1 MTEKVELLFLREEEM
16 IEAGVL
22 DMASCVKVMEEMFE
36 LMGRKDYI
44 LGGPNR
50 NEHGLMLWFNEEEP
64 HKNMPVAGPDRR
76 FMSLISYLG
85 GRFNVMGNKWYGSNI
100 ENQKK
105 NLPRSIHTFTL
116 NDKDT
121 GAPLSIMAGNLVSSM
136 RTGAIPGVAARHLA
150 KKDAKVMGA
159 VGGGAINQS
168 CIDAI
173 STTVNSIEKIILFD
187 INEEKGKVIAEKI
200 SGKTGRPVEV
210 VTDIESCISESDIL
224 TVATSGAVKP
234 VIDDKL
240 LKPGALVLLTGA
252 ADLSEEAY
260 NNNRIVA
267 DLWSM
272 HKSWMNDGLEHP
284 DGLASIRSW
293 AMSGELLELVHEG
306 KYDPSKVDDIGDIVS
321 GERAGRQSEDE
332 IIIAIMGGL
341 PTADVAWGYQVY
353 ENALKKDLGI
363 RLPLWE
369 KSHLV

>member
-1 MTEKVELLFLREEEM
+1 MTEKVELLFLKEEAM

-22 DMASCVKVMEEMFE
+22 DMASCVNVMEEMFE
-36 LMGRKDYI
+36 LMGREDYI

-50 NEHGLMLWFNEEEP
+50 NEHGLMLWFNEQEP

-100 ENQKK
+100 ENQKRS
-105 NLPRSIHTFTL
+105 LPRSIHTFTL
-116 NDKDT
+116 NDKET

-136 RTGAIPGVAARHLA
+136 RTGAIPGVVAKYLA
-150 KKDAKVMGA
+150 KKDSKVIGA

-173 STTVNSIEKIILFD
+173 NTTINSVEKIILFD

-200 SGKTGRPVEV
+200 KEKTGRPVEV
-210 VTDIESCISESDIL
+210 VTDIESCISEADIL

-260 NNNRIVA
+260 NDNRIVA

-272 HKSWMNDGLEHP
+272 HKSWMTDGIEHP
-284 DGLASIRSW
+284 DGIDSIRSW
-293 AMSGELLELVHEG
+293 AMSGQLLDLVQQGE
-306 KYDPSKVDDIGDIVS
+306 YDPAKVDDIGDIVTGKS
-321 GERAGRQSEDE
+321 PGRQSEEE
-332 IIIAIMGGL
+332 IIITVMGGL
-341 PTADVAWGYQVY
+341 PTADIAWGWQVY
-353 ENALKKDLGI
+353 ENAMKKDLGI
-363 RLPLWE
+363 KLPLWE
-369 KSHLV
+369 QSHLV

>member
-1 MTEKVELLFLREEEM
+1 MTEKVELLFLKEEDM

-22 DMASCVKVMEEMFE
+22 DIAACVNVMEEMFE

-50 NEHGLMLWFNEEEP
+50 NEHGLMLWFNEQEK

-85 GRFNVMGNKWYGSNI
+85 GRFDVMGNKWYGSNI

-116 NDKDT
+116 NDKET

-136 RTGAIPGVAARHLA
+136 RTGAIPGVAAKHLA
-150 KKDAKVMGA
+150 KKDAKILGA
-159 VGGGAINQS
+159 IGGGAINQS
-168 CIDAI
+168 CIEAI
-173 STTVNSIEKIILFD
+173 NTTVDSVEKIILFD
-187 INEEKGKVIAEKI
+187 INAEKGKVIAEKI
-200 SGKTGRPVEV
+200 KEKTGRPVQV

-224 TVATSGAVKP
+224 TVATSGKVKP

-252 ADLSEEAY
+252 ADLSDQAY
-260 NNNRIVA
+260 NDNRIVA
-267 DLWSM
+267 DLWDM
-272 HKSWMNDGLEHP
+272 HDSWLKDGMEHP
-284 DGLASIRSW
+284 DGVDSIRSW
-293 AMSGELLELVHEG
+293 AMSGQLLDLVRQG
-306 KYDPSKVDDIGDIVS
+306 KYAPEEVDDIGDIVS
-321 GERAGRQSEDE
+321 GECAGRQSQDE
-332 IIIAIMGGL
+332 IIISIMGGL

-353 ENALKKDLGI
+353 ENALEKNLGI
-363 RLPLWE
+363 KLPLWE